1 MIDLIPKK
9 SRSNSLFMKHFTFIL
24 IPYEM
29 TGVDLNS
36 INIEQ
41 VKNIVMK
48 HDFEVLKSKYLN

>member
-1 MIDLIPKK
+1 
-9 SRSNSLFMKHFTFIL
+9 MKHFTFIL

-48 HDFEVLKSKYLN
+48 HDFEVLKSKYLNKK